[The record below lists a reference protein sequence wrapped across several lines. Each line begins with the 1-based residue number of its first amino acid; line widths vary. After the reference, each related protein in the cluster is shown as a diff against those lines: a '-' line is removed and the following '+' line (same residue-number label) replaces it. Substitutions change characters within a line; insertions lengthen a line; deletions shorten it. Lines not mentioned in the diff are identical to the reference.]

1 HELTHIFEFS
11 ILYGDSLRRIIRSN
25 PPLWLM
31 EGLASYIGE
40 DEDNIDRMVIR
51 DAVVNNILPSVRQLN
66 QLSFLTY
73 PYGHAISDFINEDW
87 GPSGIRNFLWEY
99 RKVLLT
105 DNVPHALKEAFG
117 IDVDEFDRR
126 FSRYLRRKYFPVLM
140 EKYEPDDYGKDIG
153 VKTPGRFTFS

>member
-1 HELTHIFEFS
+1 QTNISLSEIDEAVGAFAEPFQGRIVLPIDGPPDKVYETLTHELTHIFEFS

-73 PYGHAISDFINEDW
+73 RYGHAIFDFINEDW

-117 IDVDEFDRR
+117 I
-126 FSRYLRRKYFPVLM
+126 
-140 EKYEPDDYGKDIG
+140 
-153 VKTPGRFTFS
+153 